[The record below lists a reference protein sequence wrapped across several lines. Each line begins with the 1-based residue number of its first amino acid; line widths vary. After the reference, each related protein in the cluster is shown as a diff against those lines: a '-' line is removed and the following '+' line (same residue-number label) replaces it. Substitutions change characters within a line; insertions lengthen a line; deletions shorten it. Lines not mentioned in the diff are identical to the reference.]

1 MKLKARTA
9 SIIINPGKT
18 QSHGQSLKYSLPS
31 FSMLPHSGVGGWA
44 PSPRYPRAAMLSMT
58 EPRLES

>member
-1 MKLKARTA
+1 
-9 SIIINPGKT
+9 
-18 QSHGQSLKYSLPS
+18 
-31 FSMLPHSGVGGWA
+31 MLPHSGVGGWA